1 MKMAEMT
8 RTENGALTNAT
19 TNSVIVDQFGKAGN
33 YRDRSIDE
41 VFHDQELLWN
51 ENPQNALRFPF
62 YLRLITR
69 VDKINDENTTD
80 KVQKG
85 QGAKDE
91 SFKRLLWLAE
101 KHKDAFVK
109 NIWLLPV
116 VGSWKDLWTLMYY
129 DITYGRNVI
138 DHAVIFEII
147 IEGLKSETHVDL
159 VKKFM
164 PRIRSVHKCHTPW
177 AEITNALA
185 REFAKYNHW
194 SYREYNHEKATGTAH
209 NFQKIICARQYQ
221 DINWNH
227 IPGRA
232 LFKLTN
238 GKFLRNHDLED
249 NFGEW
254 LSKQPTAKFTGYV
267 YELVHNVMQNLN
279 SFRTF
284 TSNTVNLNVP
294 AYKKELWNK
303 QFNELISKARHD
315 GKIKGNVWC
324 ALDTSGSMAQKVVP
338 NVTAYDICISLGI
351 FFSELNTGAF
361 HNNVIMF
368 DNESRVKT
376 LNGTFIDKII
386 SIVSDQT
393 AWGGTN
399 FQSVVDEICNIRKN
413 NPNIPLEDY
422 PQTLLVVSDMQFN
435 PTNRYAHQITDEEER
450 TNYEEAKRKLMAF
463 FPKEWVDDFRFIWW
477 DCTSRATQ
485 DFPAT
490 IDDGGCY
497 FFSGFD
503 GSIIDILCGEEAEL
517 KRQVEK
523 RSMPM
528 QEIIQNALNQEI
540 LSYLKI

>member
-8 RTENGALTNAT
+8 HTENGALTNAT

-85 QGAKDE
+85 QGVKDE

-101 KHKDAFVK
+101 KHKDVFVK
-109 NIWLLPV
+109 NIWLLPI

-129 DITYGRNVI
+129 DITYGCNAI

-147 IEGLKSETHVDL
+147 IQGLKSETHVNL

-209 NFQKIICARQYQ
+209 NFQKVICARQYQ
-221 DINWNH
+221 DINWNR

-279 SFRTF
+279 NF
-284 TSNTVNLNVP
+284 TMNSVNLNVP

-435 PTNRYAHQITDEEER
+435 PTTRYGHQTTEEEER

-463 FPKEWVDDFRFIWW
+463 FPKEWVDGFRFIWW
-477 DCTSRATQ
+477 DCTSRAKR

-523 RSMPM
+523 RSISM
-528 QEIIQNALNQEI
+528 QEVIQNALSQEI

>member
-1 MKMAEMT
+1 MAEMT
-8 RTENGALTNAT
+8 HTENGALTNAT

-69 VDKINDENTTD
+69 VDKINNKNTTD

-85 QGAKDE
+85 QGVKDE
-91 SFKRLLWLAE
+91 SLKRLLWLAE
-101 KHKDAFVK
+101 KHKDVFVK
-109 NIWLLPV
+109 NIWLLPI

-129 DITYGRNVI
+129 DITYGCNAI

-147 IEGLKSETHVDL
+147 IQGLKSETHVDL

-221 DINWNH
+221 NINWNH

-249 NFGEW
+249 SFGEW

-279 SFRTF
+279 NF
-284 TSNTVNLNVP
+284 TINPVNLNVP

-324 ALDTSGSMAQKVVP
+324 ALDTSGSMTQKVVP

-435 PTNRYAHQITDEEER
+435 PTTRYGHQTTEEEER

-463 FPKEWVDDFRFIWW
+463 FPKEWVDGFRFIWW
-477 DCTSRATQ
+477 DCTSRAKR

-523 RSMPM
+523 RSISI
-528 QEIIQNALNQEI
+528 QEVIQNALSQEI